1 MENQDKKKL
10 TAEEQEALNLD
21 IKQTENSKNTGSSQ
35 IDTHI
40 HRRSRNYG
48 RTTGS
53 LGVGHEP
60 GTTPGIGE

>member
-10 TAEEQEALNLD
+10 TAEEQEALNMD
-21 IKQTENSKNTGSSQ
+21 IKETENSKNHGSSQ
-35 IDTHI
+35 IDTRI
-40 HRRSRNYG
+40 HQRSRNYG